1 MGTVQLRTQQLGKV
15 VINKHVGSSA

>member
-15 VINKHVGSSA
+15 VINKHVGYSA